1 MWGKQTTRPLRV
13 HSSTGGEFASIN
25 GYLAHSRGPAVSK
38 GRIHFLTWAIL
49 WQRIFGARIR
59 MNRFFNWVKSLFGRF
74 MDKVEDPEMIL
85 DQAKR
90 DMEQALRDNREKGV
104 QAITQKNKLQLMLED
119 ERRKA
124 AELEAKATMALKQGQ
139 RDLALSLMREKM
151 THDGTAEQLQKS
163 YDQASQVADQVKV
176 ALQRQQEEVR
186 KKTAEALALKA
197 QWKQAQIQN
206 AITKTLEGFDFDTQF
221 SNFGV
226 AQEKIRNVQSE
237 LAARQ
242 ELYGTTM
249 QGKIMELEDKSRD
262 EAADLELQ
270 KLEQRLGMGASASV
284 NTSTTDVQQEQHITI
299 GDGTTA
305 PATPAPDAAQEQA
318 AKAEAEKQ
326 LEELEKRLQG
336 NS

>member
-1 MWGKQTTRPLRV
+1 
-13 HSSTGGEFASIN
+13 
-25 GYLAHSRGPAVSK
+25 
-38 GRIHFLTWAIL
+38 
-49 WQRIFGARIR
+49 
-59 MNRFFNWVKSLFGRF
+59 MNRFINWLKSLFNRT
-74 MDKVEDPEMIL
+74 MDKLEDPDMIL

-90 DMEQALRDNREKGV
+90 DMEQALRENREKGV

-124 AELEAKATMALKQGQ
+124 NELEAKATTALKSGQ
-139 RDLALSLMREKM
+139 RELALGLMREKM
-151 THDGTAEQLQKS
+151 THDATIETLQKS
-163 YDQASQVADQVKV
+163 YEQATAVAEQVKV

-206 AITKTLEGFDFDTQF
+206 AITKTLEGFDFDAQY
-221 SNFGV
+221 SNFGA

-249 QGKIMELEDKSRD
+249 QGKLAQLEDQARD
-262 EAADLELQ
+262 EAADAELL
-270 KLEQRLGMGASASV
+270 KLEQRLGLGSAPAPV
-284 NTSTTDVQQEQHITI
+284 VEQTQQVTI
-299 GDGTTA
+299 GDGVTPA
-305 PATPAPDAAQEQA
+305 PAEAAAPDAAAEAQA
-318 AKAEAEKQ
+318 RTEAEKQ

-336 NS
+336 G